1 MRKWLYQL
9 CKIGGGRD
17 VYRRLGKDDV
27 TSVSV
32 ERRLHEGSGRAFPRT
47 EACETDL
54 VTCG

>member
-9 CKIGGGRD
+9 CKIEGGRD

-27 TSVSV
+27 TSVTV
-32 ERRLHEGSGRAFPRT
+32 ERRVHDGSGRAFPRT

-54 VTCG
+54 VMCG